1 MKILFILI
9 TISGS
14 LLGQS
19 KELKHKNYSHLDT
32 IDVYSKDYPTKLV
45 EGSGLIKNKKNR
57 NVGAIGFSIKITKDS
72 NGKIIRILKSES
84 NHYIKDHKNP
94 QKSIIREIT
103 IYYDDSQPDL
113 AKYTSETLINNS
125 LVKTETK
132 LFDLKQNNNDL
143 PGFKNVKDLLDMI
156 KNEDY

>member
-57 NVGAIGFSIKITKDS
+57 NVGAIGFSIK
-72 NGKIIRILKSES
+72 
-84 NHYIKDHKNP
+84 
-94 QKSIIREIT
+94 
-103 IYYDDSQPDL
+103 
-113 AKYTSETLINNS
+113 
-125 LVKTETK
+125 
-132 LFDLKQNNNDL
+132 
-143 PGFKNVKDLLDMI
+143 
-156 KNEDY
+156 